1 MTDLTQPNL
10 FLASRWRRL
19 VATFIDAILVPAV
32 TIFLVMILD
41 VAEQAEDF
49 VDHWWAVHVVAIA
62 VCSYL
67 ALNGYTI
74 WQTGQTIGK
83 KIVGI
88 ATIIHQPT
96 ANGIYEFLRVP
107 FWKLIAI
114 RALFFPLLFVGIFPP
129 LVWIPALDLMSIFG
143 KQRRCL
149 HDYFCG
155 TVVVKL
161 KHS

>member
-1 MTDLTQPNL
+1 MTDLTQSDL
-10 FLASRWRRL
+10 LLASRWRRL

-32 TIFLVMILD
+32 TIFLVMILE

-49 VDHWWAVHVVAIA
+49 VDLWWAAHVVAIA

-67 ALNGYTI
+67 ALNGYTL
-74 WQTGQTIGK
+74 WKTGQTLGK
-83 KIVGI
+83 KLVGI
-88 ATIIHQPT
+88 ATIIHQP
-96 ANGIYEFLRVP
+96 AADGAYKFLRVP
-107 FWKLIAI
+107 FWKLIAV
-114 RALFFPLLFVGIFPP
+114 RALFFPLLFVSILPT
-129 LVWIPALDLMSIFG
+129 LAWIPALDLVSIFG

>member
-1 MTDLTQPNL
+1 MTDLTQSDL
-10 FLASRWRRL
+10 LLASRWRRL

-49 VDHWWAVHVVAIA
+49 VDQWWAANVVAIA

-67 ALNGYTI
+67 TLNGYTL
-74 WQTGQTIGK
+74 WQTGQTLGK
-83 KIVGI
+83 KLVGI
-88 ATIIHQPT
+88 ATVIYQP
-96 ANGIYEFLRVP
+96 AACGNYAFLRVP
-107 FWKLIAI
+107 FWKLIVI
-114 RALFFPLLFVGIFPP
+114 RALFFPLLFVGILPP
-129 LVWIPALDLMSIFG
+129 LFWIPVLDLVSIFG

-161 KHS
+161 KQS